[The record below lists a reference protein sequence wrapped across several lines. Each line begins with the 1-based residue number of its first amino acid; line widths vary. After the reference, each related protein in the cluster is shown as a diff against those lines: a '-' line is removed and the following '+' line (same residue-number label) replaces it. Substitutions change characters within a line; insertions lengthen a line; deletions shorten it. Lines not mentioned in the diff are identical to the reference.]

1 MSDQIEGFTWKGT
14 TNSNLNIKRKKNM
27 GRSDSA
33 QKALFHALK
42 GAFRFTD
49 REDDKGTENGPH
61 PAEGAMIIRGAA
73 GAYLA
78 EKDVDY
84 DEGRAA
90 ELYEEL
96 VWQKIDLTEADWPE
110 EYTLDDW
117 CLAWG
122 AGQSYYLATGRNYED
137 ACHLAIYAAEKY
149 LEQAR

>member
-1 MSDQIEGFTWKGT
+1 MAS
-14 TNSNLNIKRKKNM
+14 TNTNLNIKRKKNM

-49 REDDKGTENGPH
+49 REDGKGTENGPH
-61 PAEGAMIIRGAA
+61 PAGGAMIIRGAA
-73 GAYLA
+73 GAYLE
-78 EKDVDY
+78 EKGIEY

-90 ELYEEL
+90 QLYEEE
-96 VWQKIDLTEADWPE
+96 VWKSINLREADWPE

-122 AGQSYYLATGRNYED
+122 AGQSYHLAKRRSYEA

-149 LEQAR
+149 REQAR